1 MIKIKTDS
9 RKIEKGDTFIAIKGL
24 YRDGHD
30 YIEDAIENGA
40 TTIVAQHGN
49 YDVETIIVKDTR
61 EYLIEYLYNKYKKIL
76 NRITFIGITGTN
88 GKTTTSYF
96 IHQILNELNIPCAY
110 IGTIGFF
117 LDKKEKEL
125 PNTSQDILTL
135 YNLILYTYEKGYRYI
150 ILEASSEALVE
161 KRFDKIPFEI
171 ALLTNITRD
180 HLDYHNTKENYINAK
195 KILFENL
202 INKKI
207 AIINNDEENKS
218 NFLLKENK
226 NITYGIKNGDYKII
240 KYNIKNNAKFT
251 YSYNNKKYKIKTNIT
266 GLHNI
271 YNLLGSIALINSL
284 GIDLKEINKKVKK
297 LSLPDGRMEIIKYK
311 SNKIII
317 DYAHTPDAI
326 DKIISLSKK
335 ITKNNIYVVFGCTGN
350 RDKEKRPIMTNIV
363 LSNVKKAIITN
374 DDLHNED
381 EKEILNDMLKEND
394 KSNYEVC
401 FDRKKAIEKGID
413 LLNRKDT
420 LLILGKGHE
429 KYMIIKDKKMPFNDK
444 KTVLEYIKR

>member
-180 HLDYHNTKENYINAK
+180 HLDYHKTKENYINAK

-207 AIINNDEENKS
+207 AIINNDEENKN

-297 LSLPDGRMEIIKYK
+297 LSLPDGRMDIIKYK

-326 DKIISLSKK
+326 DKIISSARK

-413 LLNRKDT
+413 MLNRKDT

-429 KYMIIKDKKMPFNDK
+429 KYMIIKDKKIPFNDK

>member
-24 YRDGHD
+24 YKDGHD

-251 YSYNNKKYKIKTNIT
+251 YSYNNKKYKIQTNIT

>member
-161 KRFDKIPFEI
+161 KRFGKIPFEI

-180 HLDYHNTKENYINAK
+180 HLDYHKTKENYINAK

-202 INKKI
+202 VNKKI

-284 GIDLKEINKKVKK
+284 GINLRNINKKVKT
-297 LSLPDGRMEIIKYK
+297 LSLPDGRMDIIKYK

-326 DKIISLSKK
+326 DKIISSARK

-350 RDKEKRPIMTNIV
+350 RDKEKRPLMTNIV

-401 FDRKKAIEKGID
+401 FDRKEAIEKGID
-413 LLNRKDT
+413 LLSRKDT

-429 KYMIIKDKKMPFNDK
+429 KYMIIKNKKIPFNDK

>member
-180 HLDYHNTKENYINAK
+180 HLDYHKTKENYINAK

-297 LSLPDGRMEIIKYK
+297 LSLPDGRMDIIKYK

-326 DKIISLSKK
+326 DKIISSARK

>member
-180 HLDYHNTKENYINAK
+180 HLDYHKTKENYINAK

-202 INKKI
+202 VNKKI

-226 NITYGIKNGDYKII
+226 NITYGIKKGDYKIV

-271 YNLLGSIALINSL
+271 YNLLGSIALINSI
-284 GIDLKEINKKVKK
+284 GINLRDINKKVKT
-297 LSLPDGRMEIIKYK
+297 LSLPDGRMDIIKYK

-326 DKIISLSKK
+326 DKIITLAKK

-350 RDKEKRPIMTNIV
+350 RDKEKRPLMTNIV

-401 FDRKKAIEKGID
+401 FDRKEAIEKRID
-413 LLNRKDT
+413 LLSRKDT

-429 KYMIIKDKKMPFNDK
+429 KYMIIKNKKIPFNDK

>member
-180 HLDYHNTKENYINAK
+180 HLDYHKTKENYINAK

-429 KYMIIKDKKMPFNDK
+429 KYMIIKDKKIPFNDK

>member
-180 HLDYHNTKENYINAK
+180 HLDYHKTKENYINAK

-202 INKKI
+202 VNKKI

-226 NITYGIKNGDYKII
+226 NITYGIKKGDYKIV

-271 YNLLGSIALINSL
+271 YNLLGSIALINSI
-284 GIDLKEINKKVKK
+284 GINLRDINKKVKT
-297 LSLPDGRMEIIKYK
+297 LSLPDGRMDIIKYK

-326 DKIISLSKK
+326 DKIITLAKK

-350 RDKEKRPIMTNIV
+350 RDKEKRPLMTNIV

-401 FDRKKAIEKGID
+401 FDRKEAIEKGID
-413 LLNRKDT
+413 LLSRKDT

-429 KYMIIKDKKMPFNDK
+429 KYMIIKNKKIPFNDK

>member
-135 YNLILYTYEKGYRYI
+135 YNLILYTYEKGYRYRETFSI
-150 ILEASSEALVE
+150 WCSNNNVSSCMW
-161 KRFDKIPFEI
+161 
-171 ALLTNITRD
+171 
-180 HLDYHNTKENYINAK
+180 
-195 KILFENL
+195 ILFN
-202 INKKI
+202 IN
-207 AIINNDEENKS
+207 
-218 NFLLKENK
+218 
-226 NITYGIKNGDYKII
+226 
-240 KYNIKNNAKFT
+240 
-251 YSYNNKKYKIKTNIT
+251 
-266 GLHNI
+266 
-271 YNLLGSIALINSL
+271 
-284 GIDLKEINKKVKK
+284 V
-297 LSLPDGRMEIIKYK
+297 
-311 SNKIII
+311 
-317 DYAHTPDAI
+317 
-326 DKIISLSKK
+326 
-335 ITKNNIYVVFGCTGN
+335 
-350 RDKEKRPIMTNIV
+350 
-363 LSNVKKAIITN
+363 
-374 DDLHNED
+374 
-381 EKEILNDMLKEND
+381 
-394 KSNYEVC
+394 
-401 FDRKKAIEKGID
+401 
-413 LLNRKDT
+413 
-420 LLILGKGHE
+420 
-429 KYMIIKDKKMPFNDK
+429 
-444 KTVLEYIKR
+444 

>member
-96 IHQILNELNIPCAY
+96 IHQILNKLNIPCAY

-180 HLDYHNTKENYINAK
+180 HLDYHKTKENYINAK

-297 LSLPDGRMEIIKYK
+297 LSLPDGRMDIIKYK

-326 DKIISLSKK
+326 DKIISSARK

>member
-180 HLDYHNTKENYINAK
+180 HLDYHKTKENYINAK

-297 LSLPDGRMEIIKYK
+297 LSLPDGRMDIIKYK

-326 DKIISLSKK
+326 DKIISSARK

-429 KYMIIKDKKMPFNDK
+429 KYMIIKDKKIPFNDK